1 MKRGF
6 LLLIILVVTSCAPVK
21 SQSRFS
27 KDSGTQ
33 KAADISGA
41 NQHGATA
48 SAGVSDTNKPDGVSN
63 VDLKG
68 RQIDLYAIR
77 AGGAKVFLPPEFD
90 KLPCGYFR
98 QGPEFEI
105 PPIPGG
111 PPLAIRGPVQNFYS
125 GNWVREAE
133 YSFKLSV
140 YKRIYRDPGIPDWL
154 SSPPT
159 TRTQEYVLKLFD
171 VVVSAPTSDSCRISA
186 RALN

>member
-1 MKRGF
+1 MNAI
-6 LLLIILVVTSCAPVK
+6 LLFGIFVLVGCAPVK
-21 SQSRFS
+21 SPSRLA
-27 KDSGTQ
+27 KDSNDLKTSDTG
-33 KAADISGA
+33 AGNGSG
-41 NQHGATA
+41 GVTSA
-48 SAGVSDTNKPDGVSN
+48 SVSDANKADGVSN

-68 RQIDLYAIR
+68 RQVDLYAIR
-77 AGGAKVFLPPEFD
+77 AGNAKVFLPPEFD
-90 KLPCGYFR
+90 KLPCSYFR

-111 PPLAIRGPVQNFYS
+111 PPLSIRGPVQNFYS
-125 GNWVREAE
+125 GNWVRESE

-171 VVVSAPTSDSCRISA
+171 AVVSAPTSEGCRISA
-186 RALN
+186 RPLN